1 MDLTKYYEI
10 LEVSPHYTIDEV
22 KSQVRKLLRQ
32 FHPDVNLSNKDFY
45 EEKTKE
51 ILSAYHIL
59 LKEKSEDNRE
69 EEFHTPPEE
78 KAKTK
83 HMVVFK
89 ITNVK
94 YGLLV
99 ENVKE
104 IFRAKDVRI
113 RPVPPSDEKILGLI
127 LWKDVVVPLYK
138 LNNGFNGQDISFS
151 SEQIII
157 ATNNSKIAGFL
168 VDKVE
173 EVLPISAS
181 FLLGDSLSPHKYLLG
196 TYRVNGEMVCILNIN
211 HLI

>member
-10 LEVSPHYTIDEV
+10 LEVSPYYTIDEV
-22 KSQVRKLLRQ
+22 KSQVRKLMRQ
-32 FHPDVNLSNKDFY
+32 FHPDVNLINKDFY

-59 LKEKSEDNRE
+59 LKEKSEDDRE
-69 EEFHTPPEE
+69 EEFCAPPEE

-94 YGLLV
+94 YGIFV

-113 RPVPPSDEKILGLI
+113 RLVPPSDEKILGLI

-138 LNNGFNGQDISFS
+138 LNNSFNGLDFSLS

-157 ATNNSKIAGFL
+157 ATNNSKVAGFL

-173 EVLPISAS
+173 GVLPISAS
-181 FLLGDSLSPHKYLLG
+181 FLPGVSLSPHKYLLG